1 MNVAERQRPA
11 PGDLFLDHVAHFVP
25 DLDAAGALLEALGFS
40 VTPVSKHQHSGKPA
54 GTSNRCVM
62 FEQGYV
68 EILAPT
74 LDTPTAQ
81 RVRAHMAR
89 YGGVHLCCFG
99 TPAAEAE
106 HSRLQAHG
114 FEPQPL
120 VHLQRNDQSGNLLRF
135 NVIYV
140 PPEKMPEGRVQ
151 YCEQLTPQF
160 LWTEKALAHK
170 NGVTG
175 LAAVY
180 VVADDPVETAVRWA
194 RFAGL
199 LPFPE
204 HKGVCLNTARGRIFI
219 GTRDSLAAFLDNVP
233 AAPGI
238 AGYAMA
244 VKDADAF
251 AARCTK
257 AGLKVRKTRR
267 HRCVALPPAL
277 GGAWLF

>member
-68 EILAPT
+68 EILARAR
-74 LDTPTAQ
+74 DTRTAQ
-81 RVRAHMAR
+81 RVRAQMAR
-89 YGGVHLCCFG
+89 CGGVPLCCFG

-180 VVADDPVETAVRWA
+180 VVADDPAQTAARWA
-194 RFAGL
+194 PFSRL
-199 LPFPE
+199 LPSP
-204 HKGVCLNTARGRIFI
+204 HPNPASPNTPPVSTFLH
-219 GTRDSLAAFLDNVP
+219 TRHSP
-233 AAPGI
+233 
-238 AGYAMA
+238 
-244 VKDADAF
+244 
-251 AARCTK
+251 
-257 AGLKVRKTRR
+257 
-267 HRCVALPPAL
+267 
-277 GGAWLF
+277 